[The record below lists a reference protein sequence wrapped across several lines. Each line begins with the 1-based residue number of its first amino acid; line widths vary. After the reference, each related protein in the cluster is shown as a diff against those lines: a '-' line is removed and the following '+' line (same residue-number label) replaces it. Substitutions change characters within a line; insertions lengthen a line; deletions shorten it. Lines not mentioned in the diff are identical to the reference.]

1 MSVDGEGWKRG
12 ADKIINPWPK
22 WARENWGRKN
32 QRVDQ
37 GVEIYKKHQ
46 PNIYLGKKKEEN
58 QQHLN
63 KRIKIKELFFRT
75 GGEFLMLFFLLKKT
89 E

>member
-1 MSVDGEGWKRG
+1 
-12 ADKIINPWPK
+12 
-22 WARENWGRKN
+22 
-32 QRVDQ
+32 
-37 GVEIYKKHQ
+37 
-46 PNIYLGKKKEEN
+46 LGKKKEEN